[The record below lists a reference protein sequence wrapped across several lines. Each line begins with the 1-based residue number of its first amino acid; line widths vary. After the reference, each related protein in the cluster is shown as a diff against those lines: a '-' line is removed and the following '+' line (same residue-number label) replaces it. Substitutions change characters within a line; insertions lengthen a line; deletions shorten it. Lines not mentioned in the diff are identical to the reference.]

1 MREKEE
7 RRNYILRQ
15 NKWGSIVLSGVLTV
29 TLTIGSMAMGSWGES
44 EVAHATSKAVKQLE
58 QEVKEL
64 QTQKKAT
71 KKLLDQIDRNI
82 VQLKKEENTIQKE
95 LAELDYL
102 MAQTQ
107 LSIYE
112 KDEEIK
118 ETQTRAYEAA
128 LELTAAEERVEERDQ
143 LLKTRVRSMYE
154 SGGKVNYLEVLL
166 GSSSFGEFLE
176 RLDFLSLIM
185 QQDQKIFED
194 FINDK
199 NLIEE
204 KKIEIEGFLVQLEGQ
219 KAELDTLMENQRAQ
233 EKDKLLRVAEIGQNQ
248 EELAKQ
254 EEEAE
259 KEMFILANQIS
270 SKNKEIEKLKFDGEF
285 TWPVP
290 DSYRITSHFG
300 LRKDPFTGARKGHN
314 GTDIGAPQG
323 TKIVAASGGI
333 VIVAEYLRGYGNTVI
348 IEHGNNVRTLY
359 GHIRNNGTKVKVG
372 DRVKKGQKIAEV
384 GSTGNSTGPHLH
396 FEVHENGKQTDP
408 MKYLKR

>member
-7 RRNYILRQ
+7 RRKYILRQ

-29 TLTIGSMAMGSWGES
+29 TLTIGSMAMGAWGEP
-44 EVAHATSKAVKQLE
+44 EVAQASSKAVKQLE

-64 QTQKKAT
+64 NVQKTAT

-82 VQLKKEENTIQKE
+82 AQLKKEENTIQKE

-102 MAQTQ
+102 IAQTQ

-118 ETQTRAYEAA
+118 ETQTQAYEAA

-166 GSSSFGEFLE
+166 GSASFGEFLE

-219 KAELDTLMENQRAQ
+219 KAELDALMENQRAQ

-270 SKNKEIEKLKFDGEF
+270 SKNKEIEKLNFDGQF

-372 DRVKKGQKIAEV
+372 DTVKKGQKIAEV

-396 FEVHENGKQTDP
+396 FEVHENGKQIDP

>member
-1 MREKEE
+1 
-7 RRNYILRQ
+7 
-15 NKWGSIVLSGVLTV
+15 
-29 TLTIGSMAMGSWGES
+29 MGAWGEP
-44 EVAHATSKAVKQLE
+44 EVAYASSKTVKQLE

-64 QTQKKAT
+64 QAQQRAAKDTIN
-71 KKLLDQIDRNI
+71 QIDRRI
-82 VQLKKEENTIQKE
+82 SQLKKEENVIQKE

-107 LSIYE
+107 LSIFE
-112 KDEEIK
+112 KQEEVK
-118 ETQTRAYEAA
+118 DTESQAYQAA
-128 LELTAAEERVEERDQ
+128 LELTAAEERVVERDQ

-154 SGGKVNYLEVLL
+154 TGGKVNYLEVLL

-176 RLDFLSLIM
+176 RLDFLSLIV

-219 KAELDTLMENQRAQ
+219 LVELNDLQEHQRAQ
-233 EKDKLLRVAEIGQNQ
+233 EKDKLLRVAEIGQTQ

-259 KEMFILANQIS
+259 REMFLLANQIS
-270 SKNKEIEKLKFDGEF
+270 SKNKEIEKLKFDGKF
-285 TWPVP
+285 SWPVP

-300 LRKDPFTGARKGHN
+300 LRNDPFTGARRGHN

-359 GHIRNNGTKVKVG
+359 AHIRNNGTKVRVG
-372 DRVKKGQKIAEV
+372 DTVKKGQKIAEV

-396 FEVHENGKQTDP
+396 FEVHENGKQIDP
-408 MKYLKR
+408 MKYLK

>member
-1 MREKEE
+1 MVLPI
-7 RRNYILRQ
+7 IL
-15 NKWGSIVLSGVLTV
+15 VF
-29 TLTIGSMAMGSWGES
+29 TLTIGSIAIGSWGDR
-44 EVAHATSKAVKQLE
+44 EVAYASSKVINQLKQDVQKL
-58 QEVKEL
+58 QAQQKAAKE
-64 QTQKKAT
+64 TIN
-71 KKLLDQIDRNI
+71 QIDQQI
-82 VQLKKEENTIQKE
+82 AELKKDENKIQQE

-102 MAQTQ
+102 MAETQ

-112 KDEEIK
+112 KEEEIK
-118 ETQTRAYEAA
+118 DTEAQAHQAA
-128 LELTAAEERVEERDQ
+128 LELTAAEERVEERDD

-176 RLDFLSLIM
+176 RLDFLSLIV

-194 FINDK
+194 FIQDK

-204 KKIEIEGFLVQLEGQ
+204 KKIEIEGFLVQLEAHLVEFNDLQ
-219 KAELDTLMENQRAQ
+219 DYHRAQ
-233 EKDKLLRVAEIGQNQ
+233 EKDKLLRIAEIGQTQ

-259 KEMFILANQIS
+259 REMFLIANQIS
-270 SKNKEIEKLKFDGEF
+270 SKNKEIEKLQFDGVF

-300 LRKDPFTGARKGHN
+300 LRSDPFTGARKGHN

-323 TKIVAASGGI
+323 TTIVAATGGI

-359 GHIRNNGTKVKVG
+359 GHIRNNGTKVKKG
-372 DRVKKGQKIAEV
+372 DRVKKGQKIAEI

-396 FEVHENGKQTDP
+396 FEVHENGKQVDP
-408 MKYLKR
+408 MKYLK